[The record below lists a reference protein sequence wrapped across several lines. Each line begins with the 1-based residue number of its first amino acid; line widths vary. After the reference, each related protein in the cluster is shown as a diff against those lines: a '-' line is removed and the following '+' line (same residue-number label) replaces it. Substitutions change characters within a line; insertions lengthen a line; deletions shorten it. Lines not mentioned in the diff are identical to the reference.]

1 MLLLYLFLVQSGS
14 AQRGRQLQQA
24 DRAITR
30 SEPVSATTADL
41 VNDPTGRG
49 HLLVGKARVPAQA
62 GATLIPCTLE
72 LVAIAAAADQA

>member
-1 MLLLYLFLVQSGS
+1 MANSPMACIGKMLLLYSCLLQSGS

-49 HLLVGKARVPAQA
+49 HLLVGIGRFAAQTSPAV
-62 GATLIPCTLE
+62 IPFS
-72 LVAIAAAADQA
+72 